1 MPPYSSTTE
10 QEVRRRAE
18 KYLDSCR
25 VYSNSSYEREQELND
40 WIDKPR
46 VAEKLMGDFEKR
58 AGPLPGKSVL
68 DIGFGGGFFSIA
80 FARKGARV
88 SGLEVNKVLA
98 DIAHEQVAQAGV
110 EADLRLYDGHTF
122 PYERES
128 FDYCYSTS
136 VLEHV
141 DDAQTML
148 SEIGRVLKKGGAC
161 YLSFPNRLRPKETH
175 TGIYFLSYLPRSVA
189 DRLMRTLFG
198 RTTVEDINL
207 HFISFLKLKRMLRKT
222 PLVIKD
228 ESNGGSLPKRIL
240 KKALKLLSLHH
251 SAILGTVMVVLE
263 KKV

>member
-1 MPPYSSTTE
+1 MEASE
-10 QEVRRRAE
+10 ARRYAE
-18 KYLDSCR
+18 RYLDSCG

-46 VAEKLMGDFEKR
+46 VAEKLMADFEKR
-58 AGPLPGKSVL
+58 AGTLAGKSVL
-68 DIGFGGGFFSIA
+68 DIGFGGGAFSTA

-88 SGLEVNKVLA
+88 SGLEVNKVLL
-98 DIAHEQVAQAGV
+98 DIAKEQIANAGV
-110 EADLRLYDGHTF
+110 TADLRLYDGHTF
-122 PYERES
+122 PFEDGT
-128 FDYCYSTS
+128 FDFCYSTS

-141 DDAQTML
+141 DDAQKML

-207 HFISFLKLKRMLRKT
+207 HFISFLKLKRMLRGT
-222 PLVIKD
+222 PLIIKD

-240 KKALKLLSLHH
+240 KKALKLLGLHH